1 MVTTPEIR
9 LGLNHEH
16 LTYVEVMVFHEHY
29 LFLFAENLLG
39 AAGLHPYF
47 LFSVSENKERYS
59 TMATH
64 EVCVLSSN
72 LLCTSDLW
80 THRRKVT
87 EDFSTFL
94 LRCLPQIL
102 SREGFS
108 HPSTVSTCF
117 GKNGKLVRG

>member
-9 LGLNHEH
+9 LELNHEH
-16 LTYVEVMVFHEHY
+16 LTYVEVMVFHEHS

-39 AAGLHPYF
+39 FAGLHPYF

-72 LLCTSDLW
+72 LLCT
-80 THRRKVT
+80 
-87 EDFSTFL
+87 
-94 LRCLPQIL
+94 
-102 SREGFS
+102 
-108 HPSTVSTCF
+108 
-117 GKNGKLVRG
+117 